1 MPRQYLEDA
10 FWPDG
15 VRVTIAIEPAVDR
28 FVRAQDKAGGSIIL
42 PSLGALTGCRGRD
55 LTQRVVFGGAWTV
68 DIETDA
74 GKRVRV
80 RRPDRASALAL
91 AKATWRAVSEGGAAA
106 VDRAGTDDS
115 TGRN

>member
-1 MPRQYLEDA
+1 MARQYLEDA
-10 FWPDG
+10 FGPDC

-28 FVRAQDKAGGSIIL
+28 FVRAQDKVGGSIIL
-42 PSLGALTGCRGRD
+42 PLLGSLTGGRGRD
-55 LTQRVVFGGAWTV
+55 LTQRVVFGGAWMV
-68 DIETDA
+68 DVETDA

-91 AKATWRAVSEGGAAA
+91 ATATWRAVSERGASA
-106 VDRAGTDDS
+106 VDRVGTDDS